1 MNRSVKRMLNIS
13 TILNIVVLIPVI
25 SVILLDL
32 IQVERVWG
40 PNQASRQI
48 LVSIYIAILVASIG
62 LLFLKGQVK
71 ILVSMTVFSMQ
82 IIYKFL
88 TALIVVDALTNPVV
102 LSNLAINIAHLITIV
117 TVFKHYPKLLKSEV
131 S

>member
-1 MNRSVKRMLNIS
+1 MNHSVKRMLNIS

-48 LVSIYIAILVASIG
+48 LVSIYFAILVASVA

-71 ILVSMTVFSMQ
+71 ILVSVTIFSMQ

-102 LSNLAINIAHLITIV
+102 LSNLAINIVHLLTLY
-117 TVFKHYPKLLKSEV
+117 TVFKHYPRLLQSDL

>member
-1 MNRSVKRMLNIS
+1 MLYVS
-13 TILNIVVLIPVI
+13 SILNIVVLIPVV

-62 LLFLKGQVK
+62 LLFLRGQVK
-71 ILVSMTVFSMQ
+71 IIVAITVFSMQ

-88 TALIVVDALTNPVV
+88 TALIVVDALSNPVV
-102 LSNLAINIAHLITIV
+102 LSNLAINMVHIMTIF
-117 TVFKHYPKLLKSEV
+117 TVFKHYPRLLNSEL
-131 S
+131 